1 MVVSD
6 SSSTMSAGHKKLS
19 RRVVHGCGEKQK
31 RRSRRTARTI
41 LVVAVCL
48 EEVCQRYLPSIG
60 FGFDSFLVHTVDGIT
75 YRIKITGFT
84 DGKVIVD

>member
-6 SSSTMSAGHKKLS
+6 SSSTMSADHKEQS
-19 RRVVHGCGEKQK
+19 RRVVHGWDQKQK

-48 EEVCQRYLPSIG
+48 EEICQRYLPSIG
-60 FGFDSFLVHTVDGIT
+60 FGFDSLLVDTVDGIT

>member
-6 SSSTMSAGHKKLS
+6 SSSTMSAGHKEQS
-19 RRVVHGCGEKQK
+19 CRVVMDGIRNRK
-31 RRSRRTARTI
+31 RRSRKTARTI

-60 FGFDSFLVHTVDGIT
+60 FGFDSLIADIVDGIA
-75 YRIKITGFT
+75 YIIKITGFT

>member
-6 SSSTMSAGHKKLS
+6 SSSTMSAGHKEQS
-19 RRVVHGCGEKQK
+19 CRVVHGCGEKQK

-60 FGFDSFLVHTVDGIT
+60 FGFDSLLVDIVDGIT